1 MIAMT
6 LRQMTEAMR
15 GRLDIPRPGV
25 MGRRVVTDSRE
36 VRPGDV
42 FFALRGENHD
52 GHAFVRQAL
61 DHGAALCVCE
71 ASRRGEMRGS
81 DPMLCA
87 WVDDVTV
94 ALGRLA
100 AYYRRSVMNPAT
112 KVIAVTGSNGKT
124 TTKRMIDHVL
134 AGSRKGHCSPKSFN
148 NQIGVPLT
156 ILSADADDDY
166 LVLEIGTNAPGEVAA
181 LGTMSDADV
190 GVITSIGE
198 AHLEGLGGLDGVA
211 VEKASLLRC
220 IRRGGLGVVNIDQPS
235 LERHLS
241 GLPIDL
247 RRIGRRDA
255 SDVAIGHVRGT
266 IHGTSFTLDGAHRVE
281 LPMPGAHHAT
291 NAAAAYAV
299 GRWFR
304 VEPADI
310 AARLRT
316 FVPPQGRTN
325 VSECGGVT
333 LVDDAY
339 NANPA
344 SVAAAIALL
353 ASQDKGRRVL
363 VLGDMLEL
371 GAESPNLH
379 RRVVEDARS
388 AGIDVLVGV
397 GPRMT
402 SAALGLGA
410 EPLGRLQV
418 LCDSAETACGA
429 LDGILAPGDTVL
441 VKGSRGVRLDHVVAH
456 VQGRHKKAAAV
467 A

>member
-6 LRQMTEAMR
+6 LRQMTEAMG

-42 FFALRGENHD
+42 FFALRGETHD

-61 DHGAALCVCE
+61 DLGAALCVCE
-71 ASRRGEMRGS
+71 APRRREMRGS

-100 AYYRRSVMNPAT
+100 AWYRRRVMNKAT
-112 KVIAVTGSNGKT
+112 RVIAVTGSNGKT

-181 LGTMSDADV
+181 LAGMGDPDV

-198 AHLEGLGGLDGVA
+198 AHLEGLGGLSGVL
-211 VEKASLLRC
+211 VEKSSLLRC
-220 IRRGGLGVVNIDQPS
+220 IRRGGLGVVNVDHEAM
-235 LERHLS
+235 ERHLA
-241 GLPIDL
+241 GLPIEI
-247 RRIGRRDA
+247 RRIGRRA
-255 SDVAIGHVRGT
+255 GGDVAVGEVRGT
-266 IHGTSFTLDGAHRVE
+266 IRGTSFTLGGDCRVD

-299 GRWFR
+299 GRWFG
-304 VEPADI
+304 VTSAEIAD
-310 AARLRT
+310 RLRT

-325 VSECGGVT
+325 VAECGGVT

-344 SVAAAIALL
+344 SVSAAIALL
-353 ASQDKGRRVL
+353 AAQEKGRRVL

-371 GAESPNLH
+371 GAESAGLH
-379 RRVVEDARS
+379 RRVVETARK
-388 AGIDVLVGV
+388 AGIEVFVGV
-397 GPRMT
+397 GPLMT

-429 LDGILAPGDTVL
+429 LDGILSPGDTVL
-441 VKGSRGVRLDHVVAH
+441 VKGSRGIRLDRVVSH
-456 VQGRHKKAAAV
+456 VQARRQPAAAV